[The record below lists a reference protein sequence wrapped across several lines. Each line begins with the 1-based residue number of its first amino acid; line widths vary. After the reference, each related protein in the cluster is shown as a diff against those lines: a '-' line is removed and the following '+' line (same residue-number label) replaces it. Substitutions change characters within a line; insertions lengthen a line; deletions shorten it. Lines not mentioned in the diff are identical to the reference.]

1 VNLKSCPK
9 CAPPVLDSGPSG
21 EPGRWD
27 IASLIGGQVANLS
40 DEPVAV
46 LVGQGQATYK
56 RVWWFPLEYGQ
67 AFGGG
72 THCGDAGAALPQSFG
87 HEVQDLGLAL
97 DHEDPNTVQTRDSVR
112 RFRSRIS
119 VSAAAS
125 SGHSAVL

>member
-1 VNLKSCPK
+1 MNLKSCPQR
-9 CAPPVLDSGPSG
+9 APPVLDSGPSG
-21 EPGRWD
+21 ECGRWD

-46 LVGQGQATYK
+46 LVGQGQATHK
-56 RVWWFPLEYGQ
+56 RVWGFPLEYGE

-72 THCGDAGAALPQSFG
+72 THSGDAGAALLQSVG
-87 HEVQDLGLAL
+87 YEVQDLGLAL
-97 DHEDPNTVQTRDSVR
+97 DHEDPDTVQTRGSCR

-119 VSAAAS
+119 VSGVVS